1 MSPDLALEIRL
12 RTIEAIIYGVPSHSS
27 LSFTSTS
34 NIDSDPGISH
44 LSPTEPHKEG
54 EIRLTGD
61 PKYTRQVEKSSIS
74 LTRRIKDVMDV
85 LERTGGHDD
94 GIKRLLDGYDQYLP
108 LLQPGSEAINS
119 DSESLPDHT
128 KLIIVLE
135 ASEDIKESERGL
147 REIDLLISKG
157 VDGSGELQKILPLKP
172 EIVNA
177 QKSSISRMEELR
189 KVREE
194 VNNLLRRYS
203 TYTNTVSEM
212 FIELHNRTQ
221 TLEDAVT
228 RLERKKKEE
237 LESRY

>member
-27 LSFTSTS
+27 TSTF

-44 LSPTEPHKEG
+44 LSPIEPHKEG
-54 EIRLTGD
+54 EIRFTGES
-61 PKYTRQVEKSSIS
+61 KYTRQTEKSSIS

-85 LERTGGHDD
+85 LERTGGQDD

-108 LLQPGSEAINS
+108 LLQPGSETINS

-128 KLIIVLE
+128 KLIMVLE
-135 ASEDIKESERGL
+135 ASEDIKQAERGL

-157 VDGSGELQKILPLKP
+157 VDGSGELEKMLPLKP